1 MHGGHALERPARDVK
16 EGALTTAAVLCAH
29 ARRAARETQR
39 DIMAARDLVRT
50 AGVCVAQAVS
60 RGWDRSEP
68 PRSDL
73 PMWLRPRESPFLD
86 YVPITL
92 RFYRS
97 RAYSKLTSFIR
108 LTVLL

>member
-1 MHGGHALERPARDVK
+1 MMALPSPIGVVGIFESSGSACTPSVQIAFKYGGLDHHCHMHGGHALERPARDVK

-60 RGWDRSEP
+60 RGWD
-68 PRSDL
+68 
-73 PMWLRPRESPFLD
+73 
-86 YVPITL
+86 
-92 RFYRS
+92 
-97 RAYSKLTSFIR
+97 
-108 LTVLL
+108 